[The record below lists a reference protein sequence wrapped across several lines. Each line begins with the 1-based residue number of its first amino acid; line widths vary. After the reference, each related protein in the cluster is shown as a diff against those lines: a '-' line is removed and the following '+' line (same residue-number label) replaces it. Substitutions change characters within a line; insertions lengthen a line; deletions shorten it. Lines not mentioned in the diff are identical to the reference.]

1 MQRKTPSSRRRLVLS
16 TLIFASMAGVMS
28 WALIGERTSVAA
40 EPTTELAEYFG
51 FKPLE
56 IFKLQARS
64 GNMVTG
70 DLNHDGLNDL
80 AVIDNSNSRIDLLL
94 QRKKVPEQP
103 NRSTTTDV
111 NSFKND
117 WRFDHKKF
125 PVDKALAALSLGDFN
140 GDGRTDMAYIG
151 LPDRLVIRL
160 QPESGE
166 WKTGPTFRLPD
177 LQLAQWM
184 MASGDLNHDGKF
196 DLAILGKNDTFI
208 LYQKD
213 GELQRPERLM
223 NTSDKLG
230 LIHIGDVDGDG
241 RGDLCYLANDDSGRA
256 LCARFQTANGKLG
269 PELRFDLDKPRS
281 TTLKDI
287 DGQPGLEILSI
298 HGQTGR
304 VRVSQIRRPEA
315 KAGEL
320 AGQLVQYGFGQ
331 QAGSRER
338 DLAVGDINGDQL
350 ADIVVTDP
358 ETSQALVFQ
367 QGKGLGLDQGTS
379 YPCLTG
385 ATVVRI
391 GDFLNNKVADVVFL
405 SPKEKSMG
413 ISRME
418 AGRLTFP
425 QAIPVEKEPVVFAL
439 ADQTGDQSPELIYIA
454 RDRVSTKTTY
464 VLKGLQ
470 AVERDGQLQWQPF
483 VTGTMPA
490 AGMTLSLKGDPEQ
503 IVPYDADRDGK
514 LDFLIFQGSERPAV
528 LLKSDGKGG
537 LTEISS
543 EGGYGLGNVSA
554 SNVFFGQLSG
564 SAAQDEPALLVAHN
578 NFVRHVR
585 LNEQNQWRVVDQFS
599 ALESA
604 AKIVGAATLNLDGQP
619 GNEIVLID
627 QGVKRLRVLRKEES
641 TYRPWREVDIGAF
654 PYRGSY
660 VADLN
665 EDGLQ
670 DLLLFGGGKFGVLYA
685 NQTDPKLNEL
695 ATFETSIEDSFL
707 SDVVAGDLNHDGRA
721 DLALMETESHHVE
734 ILDYSKELGL
744 RHALTFK
751 LFESKGVSERE
762 QSQTEPRESLIVDVT
777 GDGLDDLILLSH
789 DRVLVY
795 PQDDG
800 K

>member
-1 MQRKTPSSRRRLVLS
+1 MQRKTPSPRRRLVLG
-16 TLIFASMAGVMS
+16 TLICTSVVAALS
-28 WALIGERTSVAA
+28 WALLGGKPSQAA

-64 GNMVTG
+64 SNMLTG

-80 AVIDNSNSRIDLLL
+80 AVIDNSNSRIDMLL
-94 QRKKVPEQP
+94 QRKKIPDQKD
-103 NRSTTTDV
+103 RSTTTDV

-117 WRFDHKKF
+117 WRFEHKKF
-125 PVDKALAALSLGDFN
+125 SVDKALAALSLGDFN

-151 LPDRLVIRL
+151 IPDRLVIRL
-160 QPESGE
+160 QPEAGE

-184 MASGDLNHDGKF
+184 MASGDLNGDGKF
-196 DLAILGKNDTFI
+196 DVAILGKNDTFI

-230 LIHIGDVDGDG
+230 LVHIGDVDGDG

-287 DGQPGLEILSI
+287 DGQAGLEILSI

-338 DLAVGDINGDQL
+338 DLAVGDINGDKL
-350 ADIVVTDP
+350 IDIVVTDP
-358 ETSQALVFQ
+358 EASQVLLFQ
-367 QGKGLGLDQGTS
+367 QSKGLGLDQGTS

-385 ATVVRI
+385 ATEVRI
-391 GDFLNNKVADVVFL
+391 GDVLNDKVTDVLFL

-425 QAIPVEKEPVVFAL
+425 QAIPIEKEPVVFAL
-439 ADQTGDQSPELIYIA
+439 ADQNGDQSPELIYIA

-464 VLKGLQ
+464 VLKSLQ
-470 AVERDGQLQWQPF
+470 AVAKEGQIEWKPF
-483 VTGTMPA
+483 GAA
-490 AGMTLSLKGDPEQ
+490 AGMPLSLKGDPEQ
-503 IVPYDADRDGK
+503 IVPYDANADGK
-514 LDFLIFQGSERPAV
+514 LDFLIFQGSEKPAI
-528 LLKSDGKGG
+528 LLKSDDKGA
-537 LTEISS
+537 LTEVSG
-543 EGGYGLGNVSA
+543 EGGFGLGNVSA
-554 SNVFFGQLSG
+554 SNVFFGQLADVG
-564 SAAQDEPALLVAHN
+564 GKDEPALLVAHN

-627 QGVKRLRVLRKEES
+627 QGVKRLRVLRKEENS
-641 TYRPWREVDIGAF
+641 FRPWREVDIGPF

-695 ATFETSIEDSFL
+695 ATFETNIEDSFL
-707 SDVVAGDLNHDGRA
+707 ADVVAGDLNHDGRT

-762 QSQTEPRESLIVDVT
+762 QSQTEPRESLIIDVT
-777 GDGLDDLILLSH
+777 GDGLDDLVLLSH